1 MSQISVFD
9 VLGPIM
15 VGPSS
20 SHTAGCA
27 AIGLLAGKMMNAPLK
42 KAEFILYGSFAKTY
56 QGHGSDK
63 ALLGGLL
70 GFPTDDIRIRDS
82 FSYADQRGLSY
93 SFTPNQE
100 DTDLHPNTVDIYM
113 TDINDG
119 TLFVRGVSLGGGKI
133 QITKINS
140 VKVDFSG
147 EYNTIIVIHQDRPG
161 VIAHITEALSKRNI
175 NIAFMRLFRE
185 GKGQLAYS
193 ILESD
198 QKIPSN
204 FSQELSSNEHIHDL
218 ILIEKIH
225 LF

>member
-1 MSQISVFD
+1 MSQISIFD

-27 AIGLLAGKMMNAPLK
+27 AIGFLARKMMNYPLK
-42 KAEFILYGSFAKTY
+42 SVDFTLYGSFAKTY
-56 QGHGSDK
+56 KGHGSDK
-63 ALLGGLL
+63 ALLGGIL
-70 GFPTDDIRIRDS
+70 GFQTDDIRIRDS
-82 FSYADQRGLSY
+82 FLHADEVGLSY
-93 SFTPNQE
+93 SFTTNQE
-100 DTDLHPNTVDIYM
+100 DTDLHPNTVDILM
-113 TDINDG
+113 TDIHQRSM
-119 TLFVRGVSLGGGKI
+119 FVRGVSLGGGKI
-133 QITKINS
+133 KITRINN
-140 VKVDFSG
+140 VKVEFSG

-161 VIAHITEALSKRNI
+161 VVAHITEALSRRNI

-185 GKGQLAYS
+185 GKGGLAYS

-198 QKIPSN
+198 ETIPSD
-204 FSQELSSNEHIHDL
+204 FSSQLSSNKNIHDL

>member
-1 MSQISVFD
+1 MSEISIFD

-27 AIGLLAGKMMNAPLK
+27 AIGFLASKMMNCKLK
-42 KAEFILYGSFAKTY
+42 KVEFTLYGSFAKTY
-56 QGHGSDK
+56 KGHGSDK
-63 ALLGGLL
+63 ALLGGIL
-70 GFPTDDIRIRDS
+70 GFQTDDIRIRDS
-82 FSYADQRGLSY
+82 FLYADQEGLSY

-100 DTDLHPNTVDIYM
+100 ETDLHPNTVDILM
-113 TDINDG
+113 TDIHDH
-119 TLFVRGVSLGGGKI
+119 TFFVRGVSLGGGKI
-133 QITKINS
+133 KITRINS
-140 VKVDFSG
+140 VKVEFSG

-161 VIAHITEALSKRNI
+161 VVAHITEALSRRNI

-185 GKGQLAYS
+185 GKGGLAYS

-198 QKIPSN
+198 EKIPQD
-204 FSQELSSNEHIHDL
+204 FSGELSSNENIHDL
-218 ILIEKIH
+218 ISIEKIH